1 MSAPTAGVGDPP
13 SPLFVALLA
22 PSGERNDIAAGPDG
36 TTKAA
41 FPRPQNWPFCVFLQ
55 GPGCMFRKSI
65 KQKIVGIAAGLIVL
79 AVITSALSMIMAA
92 RVGHL
97 LDELSNRYIPAYGS
111 LARAN
116 VKSLERGVAVRQMII
131 AKMANPPDEASY
143 AAHLKIFQSINPEI
157 EREAQAARE
166 QIAAI
171 INDPSTPSDN
181 AALGRLDDRIDTAVN
196 DLRQRL
202 DEQGAIMLKQLEA
215 GNFDAAK
222 SASASADALRA
233 EFDHKIDAIRTDML
247 EQVHASAT
255 TVMREQRQA
264 IWISAIMTGIAAVLG
279 FVFAMMV
286 GSGITGPVLRLLEGT
301 REVEAG
307 RLDRSISVTTRDEIG
322 QLSAAFNRMI
332 ERLRQNQRIRETFGR
347 YIDPRIA
354 ARLLDQTATAAAEGQ
369 RQVMTVMFCDM
380 KGFTALSEGV
390 TPQGLVKIMN
400 RYLSTM
406 SEPIHA
412 HRGVIDKY
420 IGDGIMAY
428 WGPPFV
434 DEAEQAKCACSAASD
449 MIGRLE
455 QLRKE
460 LPELLGVR
468 AIAANC
474 DLRIGIATGE
484 TLVGSIGSD
493 YMMSFTVMGDT
504 VNLAARLETANKTYG
519 SPCLISEATAS
530 LCADD
535 FELREIDRVVVAG
548 QSQPQ
553 TVYDILGR
561 KDALAPPQAQARTH
575 YAAGLAAYRAQNW
588 HEARTAFAEALQAA
602 PDDGPSAA
610 LLARTDLEQNPPP
623 DNWDGSWRIEY
634 K

>member
-1 MSAPTAGVGDPP
+1 
-13 SPLFVALLA
+13 
-22 PSGERNDIAAGPDG
+22 
-36 TTKAA
+36 
-41 FPRPQNWPFCVFLQ
+41 
-55 GPGCMFRKSI
+55 MFRRSI
-65 KQKIVGIAAGLIVL
+65 KQKIFGIAAGLIVL

-97 LDELSNRYIPAYGS
+97 LDELTNRYVPAYGD

-116 VKSLERGVAVRQMII
+116 VRSLERGLAVRQMII
-131 AKMANPPDEASY
+131 AKMENPPDQASY
-143 AAHLKIFQSINPEI
+143 AAHLKTFQSVNAEI
-157 EREAQAARE
+157 DREAQAARK

-171 INDPSTPSDN
+171 IDDTSTPSDN

-196 DLRQRL
+196 DLRERL
-202 DEQGAIMLKQLEA
+202 NERDVILLKQLDA
-215 GNFDAAK
+215 GNFDEAK
-222 SASASADALRA
+222 STLAAADTLRE
-233 EFDHKIDAIRTDML
+233 EFDHKIAGIRADML
-247 EQVHASAT
+247 NQVQASAA
-255 TVMREQRQA
+255 TVIREQQQA
-264 IWISAIMTGIAAVLG
+264 IWISAIVTGIAAALG

-354 ARLLDQTATAAAEGQ
+354 ESLLSETATVAAEGQ
-369 RQVMTVMFCDM
+369 RRIMTVMFCDM

-428 WGPPFV
+428 WGPPFIE
-434 DEAEQAKCACSAASD
+434 EAEQVRCACSAAID
-449 MIGRLE
+449 MISRLAS
-455 QLRKE
+455 LRKE

-468 AIAANC
+468 MIRADC

-484 TLVGSIGSD
+484 ALVGSIGSE

-504 VNLAARLETANKTYG
+504 VNLAARLETANKVYG
-519 SPCLISEATAS
+519 SRCLISEATANM
-530 LCADD
+530 CAAD
-535 FELREIDRVVVAG
+535 FELRELDRVVVAG

-553 TVYDILGR
+553 TIYEVMGR
-561 KDALAPPQAQARTH
+561 KDALAPQQTLACAR
-575 YAAGLAAYRAQNW
+575 YAAGLAAYRERRW
-588 HEARTAFAEALQAA
+588 DEARAAFAAALEAA
-602 PDDGPSAA
+602 PDGPSIA
-610 LLARTDLEQNPPP
+610 LLARVADLEQNPPP
-623 DNWDGSWRIEY
+623 ENWDGSWRIEQ

>member
-1 MSAPTAGVGDPP
+1 
-13 SPLFVALLA
+13 
-22 PSGERNDIAAGPDG
+22 
-36 TTKAA
+36 
-41 FPRPQNWPFCVFLQ
+41 
-55 GPGCMFRKSI
+55 MFRTSI
-65 KQKIVGIAAGLIVL
+65 RQKIVGIAAGLIVL
-79 AVITSALSMIMAA
+79 AVITSALSMVMAA

-97 LDELSNRYIPAYGS
+97 LDELTNRYVPAYGD
-111 LARAN
+111 LVRAN
-116 VKSLERGVAVRQMII
+116 VKSLERGLAVRQMVI
-131 AKMANPPDEASY
+131 AKMSNPPDEAGY
-143 AAHLKIFQSINPEI
+143 AAHLKTFESANPEI
-157 EREAQAARE
+157 ARDAQAARD

-171 INDPSTPSDN
+171 IADTSTPSDN

-196 DLRQRL
+196 DLRERL
-202 DEQGAIMLKQLEA
+202 DQQGAILLKQLDA
-215 GNFDAAK
+215 RHFDEAK
-222 SASASADALRA
+222 SSFAAADALRE
-233 EFDHKIDAIRTDML
+233 EFDRKLAGIRADMMN
-247 EQVHASAT
+247 QVEASAT
-255 TVMREQRQA
+255 TVIREQRQT
-264 IWISAIMTGIAAVLG
+264 IWISAIVTGIAAVLG

-307 RLDRSISVTTRDEIG
+307 RLDRSISVTSRDEIG

-332 ERLRQNQRIRETFGR
+332 ERLRQNQRVRETFGR

-354 ARLLDQTATAAAEGQ
+354 ERLLGETAAAVSEGQ
-369 RQVMTVMFCDM
+369 RRVMTVLFCDM

-412 HRGVIDKY
+412 HQGVIDKY

-428 WGPPFV
+428 WGPPFI
-434 DEAEQAKCACSAASD
+434 DEADQAKGACSAAID

-455 QLRKE
+455 GLRKE

-468 AIAANC
+468 VIPSDC

-484 TLVGSIGSD
+484 ALVGSIGSE

-504 VNLAARLETANKTYG
+504 VNLASRLESANKVYG
-519 SPCLISEATAS
+519 SRCLISEATAN
-530 LCADD
+530 LGVADFD
-535 FELREIDRVVVAG
+535 LREIDRVVVTG

-553 TVYDILGR
+553 TVYEVMGR
-561 KDALAPPQAQARTH
+561 KDARTPQQQQLCER
-575 YAAGLAAYRAQNW
+575 YAAGLSAYRARRW
-588 HEARTAFAEALQAA
+588 DEAHAAFTAAIEAA
-602 PDDGPSAA
+602 PGDAPSMA
-610 LLARTDLEQNPPP
+610 LLARVAVLKQNPPP
-623 DNWDGSWRIEY
+623 ENWDGSWRIES